1 MRPEEALTRLS
12 LRSAALCV
20 SSPAIRT
27 ETELFVI
34 AIQPTDRRTPVPPD
48 PLSPPQAPP
57 EQPQDQEERVVGA
70 ESLRFQQLLT
80 RLEEGYEFHTM
91 QLAQLNGRPADPGQ
105 DFERHSLAVAS
116 RRALS
121 LIAGA
126 LRDMAEGRYGICASC
141 GQPIPVERLEVRPE
155 ARHCL
160 RCQASAGA

>member
-1 MRPEEALTRLS
+1 MP
-12 LRSAALCV
+12 
-20 SSPAIRT
+20 SPAIRT

-34 AIQPTDRRTPVPPD
+34 AIQPTDRRAPVPPD
-48 PLSPPQAPP
+48 PLSPPQEPP
-57 EQPQDQEERVVGA
+57 EQRQDQEERAGA
-70 ESLRFQQLLT
+70 DSPRFQQLLI

-91 QLAQLNGRPADPGQ
+91 QLAQLSGQPADSGQ
-105 DFERHSLAVAS
+105 DFERRSLAVAS
-116 RRALS
+116 RQALT